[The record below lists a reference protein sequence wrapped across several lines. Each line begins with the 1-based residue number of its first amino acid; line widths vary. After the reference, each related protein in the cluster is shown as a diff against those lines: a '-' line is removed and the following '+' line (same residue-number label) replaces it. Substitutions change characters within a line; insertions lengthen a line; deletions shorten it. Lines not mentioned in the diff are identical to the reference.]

1 MQCNAR
7 IIKKNILKKQE
18 VEWTNEVIKVL
29 EDDEGV
35 GRLKAKRRDGA
46 HIKKM
51 QEDITKFTQDR
62 SFINNMDMDFLKK
75 EIRK

>member
-1 MQCNAR
+1 MYF
-7 IIKKNILKKQE
+7 IKLLLLILKLSKKEE
-18 VEWTNEVIKVL
+18 V
-29 EDDEGV
+29 DE
-35 GRLKAKRRDGA
+35 KEIEQ
-46 HIKKM
+46 IKKM